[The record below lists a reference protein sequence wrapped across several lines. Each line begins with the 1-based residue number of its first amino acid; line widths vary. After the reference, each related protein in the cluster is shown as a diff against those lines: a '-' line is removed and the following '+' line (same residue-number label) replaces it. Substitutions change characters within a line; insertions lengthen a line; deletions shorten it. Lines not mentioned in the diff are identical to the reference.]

1 MRIRQLSHSVYQIKY
16 HVVWGTKYRRRV
28 LKYYVR
34 AELIKCF
41 YKIQRSH
48 PDWYYDKINTD
59 EDHVHLMIEIPPKYS
74 VAEVVQELKSVSS
87 RWLRE
92 KFSFI
97 EKLYEKKEGIWSVGY
112 FVSTIGLNEEQIRRY
127 VEKQGQWDKSRDVTA
142 EFS

>member
-1 MRIRQLSHSVYQIKY
+1 
-16 HVVWGTKYRRRV
+16 
-28 LKYYVR
+28 
-34 AELIKCF
+34 
-41 YKIQRSH
+41 
-48 PDWYYDKINTD
+48 
-59 EDHVHLMIEIPPKYS
+59 MIEIPPKYS